1 METQLI
7 EQIITGFP
15 NLMFA
20 ALLSLALWRIIQT
33 EQKKNAR
40 LIELL
45 IRAYEMCDDPAAP
58 AAARARRTQEVAAI
72 IREDD

>member
-1 METQLI
+1 METQL

-20 ALLSLALWRIIQT
+20 ALLSLALWKIIQS

-45 IRAYEMCDDPAAP
+45 IRAYEMCDDPGTP
-58 AAARARRTQEVAAI
+58 AIARARRTQEVAAI

>member
-1 METQLI
+1 METEIINQV
-7 EQIITGFP
+7 ITGFP

-20 ALLSLALWRIIQT
+20 TLLALALWRIIQA

-45 IRAYEMCDDPAAP
+45 IRAYEMCDEPAAP
-58 AAARARRTQEVAAI
+58 AAVRMRQTREVAAI